1 MFFSNNRTLSSFL
14 LPVSPFPFS
23 HFFCFCFSFSFFLFD
38 SDWLLTF
45 ARITVSFA
53 FLRNCKKEKNKQKK
67 FSLRFVLFIY
77 CIFAGDFFHAFV
89 KLFWVCMFV
98 CLLEKFFHNFSF
110 LTCCALLPAT
120 LSLQEKETE
129 HIVQWLF
136 KVSCKIVERHL
147 KLKIKVRIHQMIF

>member
-53 FLRNCKKEKNKQKK
+53 FFRNCKKEKNKQKK
-67 FSLRFVLFIY
+67 FSFRFVLFIY
-77 CIFAGDFFHAFV
+77 CIFAEDFFHAFV
-89 KLFWVCMFV
+89 KLFWGLFV

-120 LSLQEKETE
+120 LS
-129 HIVQWLF
+129 
-136 KVSCKIVERHL
+136 SRERNQTYCSMAFQSVMQNRR
-147 KLKIKVRIHQMIF
+147 KTFKIKD